1 MATTSPPTHGY
12 LVEGALAGSDGDGW
26 RRVEGLAHREVLE
39 ERTIGRC
46 CGVAV
51 RLLIQCTVHNIKTV
65 VRDRESLYEPSAW
78 PAAAACRTAGGCVTG
93 RAEVPAPS
101 AART

>member
-1 MATTSPPTHGY
+1 VATTSPPTHGY

-51 RLLIQCTVHNIKTV
+51 RLF
-65 VRDRESLYEPSAW
+65 
-78 PAAAACRTAGGCVTG
+78 
-93 RAEVPAPS
+93 
-101 AART
+101 